1 MISVGFEPTTFRW
14 PLCLCIF
21 FRLVQYHMPL
31 HRACIIT
38 LNWTIKERPT
48 NYLPEFRLADTFFSW
63 IHVNAWV
70 KQSLNEAIHSQK
82 SEFYCLWL
90 FVNYEIE
97 CGYGPNALT
106 DACIT
111 LMQKVNS
118 DCAYVSLARVKK
130 CIFKGFSQFHGYK
143 FHISEIYQLS
153 ICSLNVCPKSL
164 IYMCY

>member
-1 MISVGFEPTTFRW
+1 MRKCGSSKEWSLAKPKLRW
-14 PLCLCIF
+14 
-21 FRLVQYHMPL
+21 QY
-31 HRACIIT
+31 
-38 LNWTIKERPT
+38 
-48 NYLPEFRLADTFFSW
+48 RLAGFNCACTHKKAENEWLSTFQ
-63 IHVNAWV
+63 IKN
-70 KQSLNEAIHSQK
+70 QSSTSIFLTKIPLQK

-90 FVNYEIE
+90 FVHYEIE

-153 ICSLNVCPKSL
+153 ICSLNVCPKSQALFFISRL
-164 IYMCY
+164 IYMYY

>member
-1 MISVGFEPTTFRW
+1 MKLVFINCEQRISVGFEPTTFRL
-14 PLCLCIF
+14 PLCFCIF

-31 HRACIIT
+31 HRSCIT
-38 LNWTIKERPT
+38 TLNLNWTFKERPT
-48 NYLPEFRLADTFFSW
+48 NYLPEFQSANSFFGRT
-63 IHVNAWV
+63 HVSAWV
-70 KQSLNEAIHSQK
+70 KQSLNEEIHSQK

-130 CIFKGFSQFHGYK
+130 VHF
-143 FHISEIYQLS
+143 
-153 ICSLNVCPKSL
+153 
-164 IYMCY
+164 